1 MWRIRLFDNLVQ
13 AATWMA
19 GALLI
24 LTIVAVFYYLLAES
38 QYAFRRTF
46 PFGFRVALQPPDSE
60 YREEISMDPT
70 ASLLATHR
78 EGSDELDE
86 AEEVTRLPSHEELA
100 ATQPLVTAAAQTAN
114 PNELR
119 PDSLFRD
126 CMRAPKRAEQGERF
140 LLAAFALP
148 RYKGDTMELAWE
160 PDVSFDPAYAPYD
173 LRLRLVRAPDGVKVE
188 PIEIDLRQ
196 QPEGRIRLPVWK
208 AHSQDEWLKGY
219 LFEVEARPLTN
230 NTVATLQQFL
240 QSDWAPTI
248 LYARYG
254 MLPLLLAT
262 LLITALTILFAAPL
276 GLTAAVYLSEQ
287 ASARVREWF
296 KPILEILAAIPTV
309 VLGYLG
315 VMLIA
320 PWLQQLFGEALQLT
334 SGRGL
339 LATALMMTVFILPT
353 VISLSEDALRAVP
366 NSLRE
371 GAEALGLTQA
381 ERIRMVI
388 LPTAKSG
395 LIAALLLAVA
405 RVMGE
410 TMIVWI
416 LSGGTPT
423 MPDFRSPV
431 AALGT
436 LVKPTR
442 AIPDTIAIEMG
453 NVEFESVH
461 YGHLFLLGLTLFV
474 LTLGINLLGFV
485 YRKRAQVQ
493 L

>member
-13 AATWMA
+13 AATWLA
-19 GALLI
+19 GALLL
-24 LTIVAVFYYLLAES
+24 LTIVAVFYYLFAES
-38 QYAFRRTF
+38 QYAFQRKF

-78 EGSDELDE
+78 EGTDELDD
-86 AEEVTRLPSHEELA
+86 AEDATRLPAHDELM
-100 ATQPLVTAAAQTAN
+100 QMQSLVTATAQTDDPAQ
-114 PNELR
+114 LR
-119 PDSLFRD
+119 TDALFRD
-126 CMRAPKRAEQGERF
+126 CMRAPKRAEQGER
-140 LLAAFALP
+140 LLLLAFALP
-148 RYKGDTMELAWE
+148 NYTGDRMVLAWE
-160 PDVSFDPAYAPYD
+160 PDVSFDPAYCPYE
-173 LRLRLVRAPDGVKVE
+173 LRLRLLRAPKGVSVD
-188 PIEIDLRQ
+188 PIEIDLRR
-196 QPEGRIRLPVWK
+196 QPKGRLELPVWK
-208 AHSQDEWLKGY
+208 ARSQDEWLQGY
-219 LFEVEARPLTN
+219 LFELEARPT
-230 NTVATLQQFL
+230 TTTTWATLQQFL
-240 QSDWAPTI
+240 KVDWAPTI
-248 LYARYG
+248 LYARFG

-262 LLITALTILFAAPL
+262 LLITLLAVGLATPL
-276 GLTAAVYLSEQ
+276 GLAAAVYLSEQ
-287 ASARVREWF
+287 ASPRIREWF
-296 KPILEILAAIPTV
+296 KPILEVLAAIPTV
-309 VLGYLG
+309 VLGYFG

-320 PWLQQLFGEALQLT
+320 PALQQVFGEALQLS

-353 VISLSEDALRAVP
+353 IISLSEDALRAVP

-371 GAEALGLTQA
+371 GAEALGLTLA
-381 ERIRMVI
+381 ERVRLVL
-388 LPTAKSG
+388 LPAAKSG
-395 LIAALLLAVA
+395 LIAAGLLAIA

-423 MPDFRSPV
+423 MPDFGSPT

-442 AIPDTIAIEMG
+442 GIPDTIAIEMG
-453 NVEFESVH
+453 NVEFESPH

-474 LTLGINLLGFV
+474 LTLGINLLGFA
-485 YRKRAQVQ
+485 YRKRAQVS

>member
-1 MWRIRLFDNLVQ
+1 
-13 AATWMA
+13 MA
-19 GALLI
+19 GGLLI
-24 LTIVAVFYYLLAES
+24 LTIFAVFYYLLAES
-38 QYAFRRTF
+38 QYAFQRTF
-46 PFGFRVALQPPDSE
+46 PFGFRIALQSPDSE
-60 YREEISMDPT
+60 YRNEISMDPT

-78 EGSDELDE
+78 EGSDELDD
-86 AEEVTRLPSHEELA
+86 AEDATRLPPHDELA
-100 ATQPLVTAAAQTAN
+100 AMQSLVTATAQTAD
-114 PNELR
+114 PAQLR
-119 PDSLFRD
+119 PSELFRD

-140 LLAAFALP
+140 LLLAFALP
-148 RYKGDTMELAWE
+148 TYKGERMELAWE
-160 PDVSFDPAYAPYD
+160 PDVSFDPAYAPYEY
-173 LRLRLVRAPDGVKVE
+173 RLRLLRAPKGVQVD

-196 QPEGRIRLPVWK
+196 QPKGRIDLPVWR
-208 AHSQDEWLKGY
+208 ARSQEEWLQGY
-219 LFEVEARPLTN
+219 LFELEARPTTTN
-230 NTVATLQQFL
+230 TIATLQQFL
-240 QSDWAPTI
+240 KPDWAPTI

-262 LLITALTILFAAPL
+262 LLITLLSMLFAAPL
-276 GLTAAVYLSEQ
+276 GIAAAVYLSEQ
-287 ASARVREWF
+287 ASPRIREWF

-309 VLGYLG
+309 VLGYFG
-315 VMLIA
+315 VMIIA
-320 PWLQQLFGEALQLT
+320 PWLQRLFAESLQLT

-371 GAEALGLTQA
+371 GAEALGLTLA
-381 ERIRMVI
+381 ERIRLVI
-388 LPTAKSG
+388 LPAAKSG
-395 LIAALLLAVA
+395 LIATLLLSVA

-423 MPDFRSPV
+423 MPDFSSPA

-442 AIPDTIAIEMG
+442 GIPDTIAIEMG
-453 NVEFESVH
+453 NVEFESTH

-474 LTLGINLLGFV
+474 LTLGINLLGFA
-485 YRKRAQVQ
+485 YRKRAQLQ

>member
-19 GALLI
+19 GGLLI
-24 LTIVAVFYYLLAES
+24 LTIVAVFYYLFAES

-100 ATQPLVTAAAQTAN
+100 AMQPLVTATAQTAN
-114 PNELR
+114 PKDLR
-119 PDSLFRD
+119 PDALFRD
-126 CMRAPKRAEQGERF
+126 CLRAPKRAEQGERF
-140 LLAAFALP
+140 LVVAFALP
-148 RYKGDTMELAWE
+148 SYKGDTMELAWE

-173 LRLRLVRAPDGVKVE
+173 LRLRLLRAPEGVKVE
-188 PIEIDLRQ
+188 PIEIALHK
-196 QPEGRIRLPVWK
+196 QPEGRIQLPVWK
-208 AHSQDEWLKGY
+208 ARSQDEWLKGY
-219 LFEVEARPLTN
+219 LFELEARPRTN
-230 NTVATLQQFL
+230 NTVATLQQL
-240 QSDWAPTI
+240 LKSDWTPTS
-248 LYARYG
+248 LYACYG

-262 LLITALTILFAAPL
+262 LLITALAILFAAPL

-296 KPILEILAAIPTV
+296 KPVLEILAAIPTV
-309 VLGYLG
+309 VLGYFG

-388 LPTAKSG
+388 LPAAKSG

-423 MPDFRSPV
+423 MPDFSSPV

-442 AIPDTIAIEMG
+442 GVPDTIAIEMG

-474 LTLGINLLGFV
+474 LTLGINLLGFM